1 MKLTLKSIFINGTT
15 SKGPDLLPSH
25 TPVPTGVNEL
35 ERRLGTGS
43 RAVSV
48 GSCSQPEE
56 SHSAKEAAEKE
67 GWY

>member
-25 TPVPTGVNEL
+25 TPVPTGVNRL

-43 RAVSV
+43 RAVSL

-56 SHSAKEAAEKE
+56 SRSAEEAAEKE
-67 GWY
+67 GLH